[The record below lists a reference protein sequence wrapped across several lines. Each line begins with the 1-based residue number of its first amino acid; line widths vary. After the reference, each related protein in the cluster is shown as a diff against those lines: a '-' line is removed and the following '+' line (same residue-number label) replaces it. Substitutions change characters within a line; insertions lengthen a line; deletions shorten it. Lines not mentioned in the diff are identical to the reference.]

1 MQENCKKILCI
12 EDDHETAELISE
24 ELADRG
30 FGVQV
35 TYDGM
40 RGYAAILKS
49 LPDLVLCDI
58 SMPAVSG
65 FDVLERLAAAAP
77 RFGNMP
83 FIFLTAM
90 TDREVELK
98 ARRLG
103 ADDFVTK
110 PIDFDLLEAIIN
122 ARLAGVVRNDMWPKL
137 VDMTNRE
144 VELLTWA
151 ARGKTSAEIAIIV
164 GLSKRTIDF
173 HLDNARIKLGA
184 TTRIEAAIKAATGRL
199 IHP

>member
-30 FGVQV
+30 FDVQV

-40 RGYAAILKS
+40 RGYTAILKS

-83 FIFLTAM
+83 FIFLTAV

-122 ARLAGVVRNDMWPKL
+122 ARLAGVARNDMWPKL

>member
-1 MQENCKKILCI
+1 MRKNCKKVLCI

-30 FGVQV
+30 FDVQV

-83 FIFLTAM
+83 FIFLTAV

-110 PIDFDLLEAIIN
+110 PIDFDRLEAIIN
-122 ARLAGVVRNDMWPKL
+122 ARLAGVARNDMWPKL